1 MNALLRAF
9 VATTVLALPS
19 PLLAQGSGVSF
30 GMSAGAS
37 AVGGSSS
44 RVLVTAPGNLEV
56 TGAGQTGF
64 HVRGIASYA
73 LENAPVDLRAE
84 LFYNRLRSE
93 PNTFSMIGGENAL
106 SALTDD
112 VLGLNMNVVAM
123 TNREGA
129 VAPFALIG
137 AGLYRTRLGTNADPA
152 DDEPDVFT
160 SQTSAGFGL
169 GGGLEFRWGERRILL
184 EARFQQSLGNGRGSA
199 FIPITLGVIF

>member
-1 MNALLRAF
+1 MSYLHRVI
-9 VATTVLALPS
+9 VAATVLVLPA
-19 PLLAQGSGVSF
+19 PLLAQGPDVSF
-30 GMSAGAS
+30 GISAGAS

-44 RVLVTAPGNLEV
+44 RVLVTAPGNLEI

-73 LENAPVDLRAE
+73 LGNAPVDLRAE
-84 LFYNRLRSE
+84 LFYNRLRSG
-93 PNTFSMIGGENAL
+93 PNTFATIGTESAPA
-106 SALTDD
+106 ALTDD
-112 VLGLNMNVVAM
+112 VLGLNMNVVAI

-137 AGLYRTRLGTNADPA
+137 AGLYRTRLGTSADPA
-152 DDEPDVFT
+152 DEDPEVFT

-169 GGGLEFRWGERRILL
+169 GGGFEFRWGERRILL